1 MGGMSP
7 LHENPLNPRLADGVR
22 RVGFRK
28 WYERELLSSHAHMV
42 LAVLAVIAMLGS
54 LEAMR
59 GVPFGQQFMNLVF
72 LLASGFI
79 GYWALRRYLF
89 LLMRAE
95 VVANQASCEDCGE
108 YGRFTIV
115 DAEDQPLETRVCCM
129 KCAHKW
135 TISADA

>member
-1 MGGMSP
+1 MNP
-7 LHENPLNPRLADGVR
+7 LRDNPLNARLADGVR

-42 LAVLAVIAMLGS
+42 LAVLAVIGMLGS

-59 GVPFGQQFMNLVF
+59 GAPQGEQFLDLV
-72 LLASGFI
+72 LVLASGLIAF
-79 GYWALRRYLF
+79 WALRRYLF

-108 YGRFTIV
+108 YGRFSI
-115 DAEDQPLETRVCCM
+115 DDDRPPQTRVCCL
-129 KCAHKW
+129 KCRHKW
-135 TISADA
+135 VIDAGAN